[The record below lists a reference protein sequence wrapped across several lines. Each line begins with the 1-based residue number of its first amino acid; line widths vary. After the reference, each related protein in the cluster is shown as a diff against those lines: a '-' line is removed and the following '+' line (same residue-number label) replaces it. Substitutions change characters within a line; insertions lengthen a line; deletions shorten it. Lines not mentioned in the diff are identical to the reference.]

1 MNGAPQT
8 REDAHHTPTA
18 GTAPYRELT
27 REARCTRPGFR
38 PGSASALAAV
48 TRDSVAH
55 WDDTELVRPEPSKGC
70 TSRKANVP
78 TIPSMAS
85 SGRDDQLRDGELMA
99 DIELLVDVIAVV
111 SRWARHLDDSEI
123 DRILGLSAL

>member
-1 MNGAPQT
+1 
-8 REDAHHTPTA
+8 
-18 GTAPYRELT
+18 
-27 REARCTRPGFR
+27 
-38 PGSASALAAV
+38 
-48 TRDSVAH
+48 
-55 WDDTELVRPEPSKGC
+55 
-70 TSRKANVP
+70 
-78 TIPSMAS
+78 MAS